1 MSDSY
6 YKPCRELDIC
16 NELIEKYWGTQQH
29 KKCFEGHLVLAEQGY
44 PLAECQI
51 GYFYYG
57 GLGVE
62 KDLEKAVWW
71 TRRAADHGDRDG
83 QCNLAWFY
91 EDGIGVERDMEQAAF
106 WYRQAALQDH
116 DLAIDK
122 CKELGIPLDDESSD
136 REGLRKVLKCRVFP
150 LNYLPSYKY
159 TVICSNYKGKWIL
172 SRHKKRDT
180 WETQGGH
187 IEDGETPLEAAK
199 RELFEESGIRDADV
213 YPLCDYWGFNPF
225 RCSNGLVFLA
235 VVHSIGEL
243 PESEMQEIGMFD
255 ELPENLTY
263 PQTSPVLYREAEKL
277 LKSLVRFELAT
288 EDDAKTIIELRK
300 QVWATTYRG
309 FYPDSMI
316 DEFDYEWH
324 LDKELKRIRNPQD
337 RVYRIVKDERSIGYL
352 STRKTDVVIM
362 QSLYVLKEYQQQGI
376 GRKAFDFVKRYCT
389 EMGVDSFI
397 CHCLPENWNAR
408 MFYEEMGGKVI
419 GEDMDNEESW
429 MNSVIYRFEVKNKNG
444 NQ

>member
-1 MSDSY
+1 MSECY
-6 YKPCRELDIC
+6 YQPCRELDIC
-16 NELIEKYWGTQQH
+16 NELIEEYFNTQQYE
-29 KKCFEGHLVLAEQGY
+29 KCFEGHLALAEQGY

-51 GYFYYG
+51 GYFYYD

-91 EDGIGVERDMEQAAF
+91 EDGIGVEQDLEQAAF
-106 WYRQAALQDH
+106 WYRRAALQDH

-122 CKELGIPLDDESSD
+122 CRELGISLEAGTVD
-136 REGLRKVLKCRVFP
+136 REAMRKVLKCRVFP

-187 IEDGETPLEAAK
+187 IEVGETPLEAAK

-213 YPLCDYWGFNPF
+213 YPVCDYWGFNPF
-225 RCSNGLVFLA
+225 RCSNGMVFLA

-243 PESEMQEIGMFD
+243 PESEMQEIGMFE

-263 PQTSPVLYREAEKL
+263 PQTSPVLYKEAEKL
-277 LKSLVRFELAT
+277 LKSLVRFEMAT
-288 EDDAKTIIELRK
+288 EEDTKTIIELRK
-300 QVWATTYRG
+300 QIWATTYRG
-309 FYPDSMI
+309 LYPDSMI
-316 DEFDYEWH
+316 DDFDYAWH
-324 LDKELKRIRNPQD
+324 LAKELQRIRNPQY
-337 RVYRIVKDERSIGYL
+337 RVYRIVKDDRNIGYL
-352 STRKTDVVIM
+352 STRKTDVVM
-362 QSLYVLKEYQQQGI
+362 LQSLYVLEEYQYQGI
-376 GRKAFDFVKRYCT
+376 GRTAFEFVKQYCR
-389 EMGVDSFI
+389 ENGADSFV

-408 MFYEEMGGKVI
+408 KFYEKMGGKVI

-429 MNSVIYRFEVKNKNG
+429 MNSVIYRFMV
-444 NQ
+444 

>member
-1 MSDSY
+1 MAENY

-16 NELIEKYWGTQQH
+16 NELIEKYFNTQQYE
-29 KKCFEGHLVLAEQGY
+29 KCFEGHLILAEQGY
-44 PLAECQI
+44 PLAECQV
-51 GYFYYG
+51 GYFYYD

-91 EDGIGVERDMEQAAF
+91 EDGIGVERDLEQAAF

-116 DLAIDK
+116 DLAIGK
-122 CKELGIPLDDESSD
+122 CKELGVSLDGTITD

-172 SRHKKRDT
+172 SKHKKRDT
-180 WETQGGH
+180 WEAQGGH

-213 YPLCDYWGFNPF
+213 YPVCDYWGFNPF
-225 RCSNGLVFLA
+225 RCSNGMVFLA
-235 VVHSIGEL
+235 VVHSIGQL
-243 PESEMQEIGMFD
+243 PESEMQEIGMFE

-277 LKSLVRFELAT
+277 LKSLVRFEPAT
-288 EDDAKTIIELRK
+288 EDDAQTIIQLRK
-300 QVWATTYRG
+300 QIWATTYRG
-309 FYPDSMI
+309 LYPDSMI
-316 DEFDYEWH
+316 DGFDYAWH
-324 LDKELKRIRNPQD
+324 LEKELQRIRNPEY
-337 RVYRIVKDERSIGYL
+337 RVYRIVKDDRSIGYL
-352 STRKTDVVIM
+352 CTRKTDTEIL
-362 QSLYVLKEYQQQGI
+362 QSLYILEEYQHQGI
-376 GRKAFDFVKRYCT
+376 GRTAFDFVKRYCR
-389 EMGVDSFI
+389 ENGADSFV

-408 MFYEEMGGKVI
+408 KFYEKMGGTVI

-429 MNSVIYRFEVKNKNG
+429 MNSVIYRFTV
-444 NQ
+444 

>member
-1 MSDSY
+1 MSESY

-16 NELIEKYWGTQQH
+16 NELIEKYFNTQQYE
-29 KKCFEGHLVLAEQGY
+29 KCFEGHLELAEQGY

-51 GYFYYG
+51 GYFYYD

-62 KDLEKAVWW
+62 KDLAKAVWW

-83 QCNLAWFY
+83 LCNLAWFY

-106 WYRQAALQDH
+106 WYRKAALQNH

-122 CKELGIPLDDESSD
+122 CKELGISLDDAITD

-159 TVICSNYKGKWIL
+159 TVICANYKGKWIL

-213 YPLCDYWGFNPF
+213 YPGCDYWGFNPF
-225 RCSNGLVFLA
+225 RCSNGMVFLA

-243 PESEMQEIGMFD
+243 PESEMQEIRMFE

-263 PQTSPVLYREAEKL
+263 PQTSPLLYKEAMKL
-277 LKSLVRFELAT
+277 LKSLVRFEPAT
-288 EDDAKTIIELRK
+288 EDDAQTIIELRK
-300 QVWATTYRG
+300 QIWSTTYRG

-316 DEFDYEWH
+316 DEFDYSWH
-324 LDKELKRIRNPQD
+324 LEKELQRIRHTEC
-337 RVYRIVKDERSIGYL
+337 RVYRIVKDDHNIGYL
-352 STRKTDVVIM
+352 SMRKTDEVM
-362 QSLYVLKEYQQQGI
+362 LQALYILDE
-376 GRKAFDFVKRYCT
+376 
-389 EMGVDSFI
+389 
-397 CHCLPENWNAR
+397 
-408 MFYEEMGGKVI
+408 
-419 GEDMDNEESW
+419 
-429 MNSVIYRFEVKNKNG
+429 
-444 NQ
+444 

>member
-1 MSDSY
+1 MSESY

-16 NELIEKYWGTQQH
+16 NELIEKYFNTQQYE
-29 KKCFEGHLVLAEQGY
+29 KCFEGHLELAEQGY

-51 GYFYYG
+51 GYFYYD

-62 KDLEKAVWW
+62 KDLAKAVWW

-106 WYRQAALQDH
+106 WYRKAALQDH

-122 CKELGIPLDDESSD
+122 CRELGISLDNEIAD

-150 LNYLPSYKY
+150 LNYLLSYKY

-213 YPLCDYWGFNPF
+213 YPVCDYWGFNPF
-225 RCSNGLVFLA
+225 RCSNGMVFLA

-263 PQTSPVLYREAEKL
+263 PKTSPVLYREAEKL
-277 LKSLVRFELAT
+277 LKSLVRFEQAT

-300 QVWATTYRG
+300 RVWATTYRG
-309 FYPDSMI
+309 LYPDSMI
-316 DEFDYEWH
+316 DEFDYAWH
-324 LDKELKRIRNPQD
+324 LEKELQRIRNPQY
-337 RVYRIVKDERSIGYL
+337 RVYRIVKDDCNIGYL
-352 STRKTDVVIM
+352 STRKTDVVM
-362 QSLYVLKEYQQQGI
+362 LQSLYVLEEYQHQGI
-376 GRKAFDFVKRYCT
+376 GRLTFDFVKQYCK
-389 EMGVDSFI
+389 ENEADSFV

-408 MFYEEMGGKVI
+408 KFYDKTGGKVI

-429 MNSVIYRFEVKNKNG
+429 MNSVIYRFMV
-444 NQ
+444 

>member
-1 MSDSY
+1 MSESY

-16 NELIEKYWGTQQH
+16 NELIEKYFNTQQYE
-29 KKCFEGHLVLAEQGY
+29 KCFEGHLVLAEQGY

-51 GYFYYG
+51 GYFYYD

-62 KDLEKAVWW
+62 KNLAKAVWW

-91 EDGIGVERDMEQAAF
+91 EDAIGVERDMEQAAF

-122 CKELGIPLDDESSD
+122 CKELGISVDDEITD

-159 TVICSNYKGKWIL
+159 TVICANYKGKWIL

-213 YPLCDYWGFNPF
+213 YPVCDYWGFNPF
-225 RCSNGLVFLA
+225 RCSNGMVFLA
-235 VVHSIGEL
+235 VVHSVGEL
-243 PESEMQEIGMFD
+243 PESEMQEIGMFE

-263 PQTSPVLYREAEKL
+263 PQTSPVLYEEAEKL
-277 LKSLVRFELAT
+277 LKSLVRFEQAT

-300 QVWATTYRG
+300 RVWATTYRG
-309 FYPDSMI
+309 LYPDSMI
-316 DEFDYEWH
+316 DEFDYAWH
-324 LDKELKRIRNPQD
+324 LEKELQRIRNPQY
-337 RVYRIVKDERSIGYL
+337 RVYRIVKDDCNIGYL
-352 STRKTDVVIM
+352 STRKTDVVM
-362 QSLYVLKEYQQQGI
+362 LQSLYVLEEYQHQGI
-376 GRKAFDFVKRYCT
+376 GRLAFDFVKQYCK
-389 EMGVDSFI
+389 ENEADSFV

-408 MFYEEMGGKVI
+408 KFYDKMGGKVI

-429 MNSVIYRFEVKNKNG
+429 MNSVIYQFEVKDKNG

>member
-1 MSDSY
+1 MPENY

-16 NELIEKYWGTQQH
+16 NELIEKYFNTQQYE
-29 KKCFEGHLVLAEQGY
+29 KCFEGHLALAEQGY

-51 GYFYYG
+51 GYFYYD

-62 KDLEKAVWW
+62 KNPDKAVWW

-91 EDGIGVERDMEQAAF
+91 EDAIGVEHDMEQAAF

-122 CKELGIPLDDESSD
+122 CKELGISLDDAITD

-159 TVICSNYKGKWIL
+159 TVICANYKGKWIL
-172 SRHKKRDT
+172 SKHKKRNT

-187 IEDGETPLEAAK
+187 IEPGETPLEAAK

-213 YPLCDYWGFNPF
+213 YPVCDYWGFNPF
-225 RCSNGLVFLA
+225 RCSNGMVFLA

-255 ELPENLTY
+255 ELPDNLTY
-263 PQTSPVLYREAEKL
+263 PQTSPVLYREAEKML
-277 LKSLVRFELAT
+277 RSLVRFELET

-300 QVWATTYRG
+300 RIWATTYRG
-309 FYPDSMI
+309 LYPDSMI
-316 DEFDYEWH
+316 DDFDYAWH
-324 LDKELKRIRNPQD
+324 LEKEL
-337 RVYRIVKDERSIGYL
+337 
-352 STRKTDVVIM
+352 
-362 QSLYVLKEYQQQGI
+362 
-376 GRKAFDFVKRYCT
+376 
-389 EMGVDSFI
+389 
-397 CHCLPENWNAR
+397 
-408 MFYEEMGGKVI
+408 
-419 GEDMDNEESW
+419 
-429 MNSVIYRFEVKNKNG
+429 
-444 NQ
+444 